1 MTAFLSLTS
10 AGRPGPPAAAGPSR
24 LRVDNGDGRIDRTRE
39 RILSAARSEFAES
52 GYFNT
57 TVGAIARAADVSVGS
72 VYLHFGSKRAL
83 ALWYVY
89 DALGVLAGE
98 LAGIGQVLD
107 QGDVLAAANEAFL
120 RQVLDDPVAYRLW
133 VVALTDPVNEP
144 GCEEVWEAIGERA
157 RAAAAQLAE
166 DGGLLDGGAVSADLV
181 VTHLLASWTGIASM
195 LVRVDGFAVEPAV
208 ALRALEIS
216 VDLLSGHI
224 GLAAGA

>member
-1 MTAFLSLTS
+1 MADFLSLIS
-10 AGRPGPPAAAGPSR
+10 APRPAPTAAAGPSR

-39 RILSAARSEFAES
+39 RILGAARSEFAES

-89 DALGVLAGE
+89 DALGVLADE
-98 LAGIGQVLD
+98 LAGLGRVLAP
-107 QGDVLAAANEAFL
+107 GDVLAAANEAFL

-133 VVALTDPVNEP
+133 VVALADPVNEP
-144 GCEEVWEAIGERA
+144 GCEEVWEAIGQRS
-157 RAAAAQLAE
+157 RGAAAQLAE
-166 DGGLLDGGAVSADLV
+166 DGGLLDGGVSAELV

-216 VDLLSGHI
+216 VDLLSGHV
-224 GLAAGA
+224 GALAAGA